1 MGFLHTD
8 IPELRGY
15 DSGVVL
21 TNLSRLTARQAR
33 LDERL
38 LAGLWALADAVLQ
51 DSGGDPDVVDSILLS
66 LQDGEEDA
74 DALARPMPENRGLLA
89 RLDSRSGLYERLILY
104 RFLHEKIGGTP
115 GGAPGGAPDVLPPLP
130 AGGGENRI
138 SYMKSAPADKAYL
151 RFSSVLPDC
160 RFSEAHSFVDACE
173 EVYNGFCR
181 FCLFPLEVSGEGRLT
196 AFSRLIVKYGLVAA
210 AACDIVTQT
219 PAGSRTTRFGLLCRG
234 SEDDETLTGGLEGID
249 VRYVELLHTASSA
262 ASFTDLL
269 NAAGFCGLRPVRVD
283 TLPLETA
290 SAEDEPAVPP
300 ICLVLEADHDADL
313 AVFLR
318 FLRLEASEDVFL
330 GAYGLLPD
338 A

>member
-21 TNLSRLTARQAR
+21 TNLSRLTARQSR

-51 DSGGDPDVVDSILLS
+51 DSGGDPDVIDSILLS
-66 LQDGEEDA
+66 LQDGEEEDA
-74 DALARPMPENRGLLA
+74 GAPAPLLPEDRDLLS

-104 RFLHEKIGGTP
+104 RFLREKIGGT
-115 GGAPGGAPDVLPPLP
+115 PGGAPDVLPPLP
-130 AGGGENRI
+130 AGAGENRI

-196 AFSRLIVKYGLVAA
+196 AFSRLIVKYGLVVA
-210 AACDIVTQT
+210 AACDIITQT

-234 SEDDETLTGGLEGID
+234 SEDDETLTGGLEGIG

-283 TLPLETA
+283 TLPLDTA
-290 SAEDEPAVPP
+290 VAEDQPSVPP